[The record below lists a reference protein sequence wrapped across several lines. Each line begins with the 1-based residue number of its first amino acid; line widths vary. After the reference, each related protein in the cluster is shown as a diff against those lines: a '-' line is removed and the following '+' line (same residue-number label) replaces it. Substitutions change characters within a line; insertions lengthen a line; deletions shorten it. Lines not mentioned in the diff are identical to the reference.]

1 LKVSHSIAKRYRGF
15 ARESLFEM
23 VTD

>member
-1 LKVSHSIAKRYRGF
+1 VSHSIAKRDRGF
-15 ARESLFEM
+15 TRESLFEM